1 MINFYLKYLIKVCS
15 GGGRARPSNPSTV
28 QIKAYSFQGV
38 INVRDT
44 RSLVNE
50 TILLFIN
57 TFLLRP
63 YHNFK
68 MNMSHL
74 IPEIKDRDLFI
85 KKFNCI
91 KQTQSEFR
99 CLVFKYRTIKKL
111 LEKNKL
117 HNLER
122 GFYYE

>member
-15 GGGRARPSNPSTV
+15 GGGRAGPINRSAI
-28 QIKAYSFQGV
+28 QITACLFQGV
-38 INVRDT
+38 DNVREV
-44 RSLVNE
+44 RSLDNE

-111 LEKNKL
+111 LEKIKL
-117 HNLER
+117 HNLWR

>member
-1 MINFYLKYLIKVCS
+1 MINFYLIYLTNSCS
-15 GGGRARPSNPSTV
+15 EGGRAGPSNPIIV
-28 QIKAYSFQGV
+28 QIEACSFQGV
-38 INVRDT
+38 NNVRVA
-44 RSLVNE
+44 RSVDNE
-50 TILLFIN
+50 TVLLFIN

-111 LEKNKL
+111 LEKIKL
-117 HNLER
+117 HNLWR
-122 GFYYE
+122 GFYG